1 MSLFVDL
8 KYLKLVSNRLPLFK
22 QKNDK
27 VYNCRCI
34 ICGDSSKKKSKARG
48 YFYAIKND
56 LLYRCFNCDASMQFG
71 SFLKQLDQLLY
82 SQYVLERYSEG
93 LPRNKPHQ
101 NIEDKFKMEQ
111 PVFEQKTLLDKLLDR
126 LDNLPEDNEA
136 VQFCKKRRIPETEYK
151 NLYYIDDIRKIEQ
164 ISDKYKDK
172 VQTSEPRLVIPFT
185 DEQGQLIGVTCRALR
200 DETLRYL
207 TIKIKDNVPL
217 VFRRN
222 IDTKK
227 DIYVVEGPIDSL
239 FLPNSIAVAGT
250 SFTKLDF
257 LNYEKNNLV
266 VVVDNQPR
274 NKEVCKII
282 EKIIDSNYRIVI
294 WPQTLLEKDINDMI
308 LAGKNPITIIKKN
321 IFAGLEAKAK
331 FIAWKRC

>member
-71 SFLKQLDQLLY
+71 SFLKQLDQILY

-111 PVFEQKTLLDKLLDR
+111 PVFEEKTLLDKLLDR

-136 VQFCKKRRIPETEYK
+136 VQFCSKRKIPEIEYK

-172 VQTSEPRLVIPFT
+172 VQTNEPRLVIPFT

-200 DETLRYL
+200 DESLRYL
-207 TIKIKDNVPL
+207 TIKIKDNIPL
-217 VFRRN
+217 
-222 IDTKK
+222 I
-227 DIYVVEGPIDSL
+227 
-239 FLPNSIAVAGT
+239 
-250 SFTKLDF
+250 
-257 LNYEKNNLV
+257 
-266 VVVDNQPR
+266 
-274 NKEVCKII
+274 
-282 EKIIDSNYRIVI
+282 
-294 WPQTLLEKDINDMI
+294 
-308 LAGKNPITIIKKN
+308 
-321 IFAGLEAKAK
+321 
-331 FIAWKRC
+331 